1 MARFRG
7 GSTNGVG
14 FPSYIDEVS
23 VVTKTYAAP
32 YDGWLVGYVVIP
44 DIYQSDIYINE
55 ILVSQEYGD
64 YAVIQMPLAKGDV
77 FTSNASS
84 IVLKFLKFKGI

>member
-7 GSTNGVG
+7 GSTNGVML
-14 FPSYIDEVS
+14 PSYTGMVS
-23 VVTKTYAAP
+23 VTSAPYTAP